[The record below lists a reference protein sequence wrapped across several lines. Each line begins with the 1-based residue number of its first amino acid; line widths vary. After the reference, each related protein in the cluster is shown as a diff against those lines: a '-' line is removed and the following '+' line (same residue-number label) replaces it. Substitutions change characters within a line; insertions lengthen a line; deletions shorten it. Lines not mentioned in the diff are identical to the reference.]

1 MKNVSR
7 LLPLLSGIVTLSG
20 CNHAPQKNNGQNSQK
35 PNIIYIFAD
44 DLGIGDLSCYGAT
57 KVSTPNIDRLA
68 GQGVQFTNA
77 YATSATSTPSRFG
90 LLTGMYPWRQENTG
104 IAPGNSELIIDTTC
118 VTMADMLKDAGYATG
133 AVGKWHTGMYPWRQ
147 ENTGIAPGNSELII
161 DTTCV
166 TMADMLK
173 DAGYATGAVG
183 KWHLGLGPKGG
194 TDFNNRI
201 TPNAQSIGFDYEFI
215 IPATVDRV
223 PCVFVENGHVVG
235 LDPND
240 PITVNYDHKVGDWPT
255 GEENPELV
263 TLKPSQGHNNTIING
278 IPRIGWMTGGKSALW
293 KDEDIADIITNKA
306 KNFIASHQEE
316 PFFLYMGT
324 QDVHVPRIPHPRF
337 AGKSGL
343 GTRGDVILQLD
354 WTIGEIM
361 HTLDSLHIADN
372 TILIFT
378 SDNGPVI
385 DDGYQDQAYELLNGH
400 TPMGIYRGGKYSAYE
415 AGTRVPFIV
424 RWPARVK
431 PNKQQAL
438 FSQIDVYA
446 SLASLLEQPVR
457 KGAAPDSQEHLN
469 VLLGKNNTNRE
480 YVVQQNLNNTLAI
493 IKGQWKYIEPS
504 DGPLHIADNTILI
517 FTSDNGPVID
527 DGYQDQAYELLNG
540 HTPMGIYRGGK
551 YSAYEAG
558 TRVPFIVRWPARVKP
573 NKQQA
578 LFSQIDVYAS
588 LASLLDQPLRK
599 GAAPDSQEHLNV
611 LLGKNNTNREY
622 VVQQNLNNTLA
633 IIKGQWKYI
642 EPSDGPAIEYWTKM
656 ELGNDKQP
664 QLYDLS
670 SDPSEKT
677 NVSKQYPDIVKE
689 LSELLESVKEK

>member
-1 MKNVSR
+1 MMKNVSR
-7 LLPLLSGIVTLSG
+7 IIPLLSGIALLAG
-20 CNHAPQKNNGQNSQK
+20 CNQVAKKDNRQETQK

-57 KVSTPNIDRLA
+57 RVSTPHIDRLA

-118 VTMADMLKDAGYATG
+118 VTMADMLKEAGYATG
-133 AVGKWHTGMYPWRQ
+133 V
-147 ENTGIAPGNSELII
+147 
-161 DTTCV
+161 
-166 TMADMLK
+166 
-173 DAGYATGAVG
+173 VG

-194 TDFNNRI
+194 TDFNKQI
-201 TPNAQSIGFDYEFI
+201 KPNTQSIGFDYEFI

-235 LDPND
+235 LESND
-240 PITVNYDHKVGDWPT
+240 PITVNYEHKVGNWPT

-263 TLKPSQGHNNTIING
+263 KLKPSQGHNNTIVNG

-293 KDEDIADIITNKA
+293 KDEDIADIITDKA
-306 KNFIASHQEE
+306 KNFITSHQKV

-354 WTIGEIM
+354 WTIGQIM
-361 HTLDSLHIADN
+361 HTLDSLNIADN
-372 TILIFT
+372 TLIIFT

-400 TPMGIYRGGKYSAYE
+400 TPMSIYRGGKYSAYE
-415 AGTRVPFIV
+415 AGTRIPFIL
-424 RWPARVK
+424 RWPAKVK

-446 SLASLLEQPVR
+446 SLAALLNQPLA
-457 KGAAPDSQEHLN
+457 KGVAPDSQERLN
-469 VLLGKNNTNRE
+469 TLFGKDDTNRE
-480 YVVQQNLNNTLAI
+480 YIVQQNLNNTLAI

-504 DGPLHIADNTILI
+504 
-517 FTSDNGPVID
+517 
-527 DGYQDQAYELLNG
+527 
-540 HTPMGIYRGGK
+540 
-551 YSAYEAG
+551 EA
-558 TRVPFIVRWPARVKP
+558 
-573 NKQQA
+573 
-578 LFSQIDVYAS
+578 
-588 LASLLDQPLRK
+588 
-599 GAAPDSQEHLNV
+599 
-611 LLGKNNTNREY
+611 
-622 VVQQNLNNTLA
+622 
-633 IIKGQWKYI
+633 
-642 EPSDGPAIEYWTKM
+642 PAIEFWTKM
-656 ELGNDKQP
+656 ELGNDKQA

-670 SDPSEKT
+670 SDPSEQT
-677 NVSKQYPDIVKE
+677 NVARQNPSIVKE
-689 LSELLESVKEK
+689 LATLLDSVKVSH

>member
-7 LLPLLSGIVTLSG
+7 LLPLLPGMALLTG
-20 CNHAPQKNNGQNSQK
+20 CNQKVQKDNRQNSPK

-57 KVSTPNIDRLA
+57 KVSTPHIDRLA

-104 IAPGNSELIIDTTC
+104 IAPGNSELIIDTAC
-118 VTMADMLKDAGYATG
+118 VTMADMLKEAGYATG
-133 AVGKWHTGMYPWRQ
+133 V
-147 ENTGIAPGNSELII
+147 
-161 DTTCV
+161 
-166 TMADMLK
+166 
-173 DAGYATGAVG
+173 VG

-194 TDFNNRI
+194 TDFNGRI
-201 TPNAQSIGFDYEFI
+201 TPNTQSIGFDYEFV

-223 PCVFVENGHVVG
+223 PCVFVENGHVAG

-240 PITVNYDHKVGDWPT
+240 PITVNYDHKVGNWPT

-263 TLKPSQGHNNTIING
+263 KLKPSQGHNNTIING

-293 KDEDIADIITNKA
+293 KDEDIADIITDKA
-306 KNFIASHQEE
+306 KNFIASHKEE

-324 QDVHVPRIPHPRF
+324 QDVHVPRVPHPRF

-361 HTLDSLHIADN
+361 NTLDSLQLTDN
-372 TILIFT
+372 TIFIFT

-385 DDGYQDQAYELLNGH
+385 DDGYQDQAFELLNGH

-415 AGTRVPFIV
+415 AGTRIPFIL
-424 RWPARVK
+424 RWPAKVK

-446 SLASLLEQPVR
+446 SLAALLKQPLP
-457 KGAAPDSQEHLN
+457 KGSAPYSQEHLN
-469 VLLGKNNTNRE
+469 TLLGKDDANRE
-480 YVVQQNLNNTLAI
+480 YIVQQNLNNTLAI
-493 IKGQWKYIEPS
+493 VKGQWKYIEPS
-504 DGPLHIADNTILI
+504 DA
-517 FTSDNGPVID
+517 
-527 DGYQDQAYELLNG
+527 
-540 HTPMGIYRGGK
+540 
-551 YSAYEAG
+551 
-558 TRVPFIVRWPARVKP
+558 
-573 NKQQA
+573 
-578 LFSQIDVYAS
+578 
-588 LASLLDQPLRK
+588 
-599 GAAPDSQEHLNV
+599 
-611 LLGKNNTNREY
+611 
-622 VVQQNLNNTLA
+622 
-633 IIKGQWKYI
+633 
-642 EPSDGPAIEYWTKM
+642 PAIEYWTRM
-656 ELGNDKQP
+656 ELGNDRQP

-670 SDPSEKT
+670 SDPSEKN
-677 NVSKQYPDIVKE
+677 NVAKLHPEAVRE
-689 LSELLESVKEK
+689 LSELLKSVKTR

>member
-7 LLPLLSGIVTLSG
+7 LLPLLPGMALLTG
-20 CNHAPQKNNGQNSQK
+20 CNQKVQKDNRQNSPK

-57 KVSTPNIDRLA
+57 KVSTPHIDRLA

-104 IAPGNSELIIDTTC
+104 IAPGNSELIIDTAC
-118 VTMADMLKDAGYATG
+118 VTMADMLKEAGYATG
-133 AVGKWHTGMYPWRQ
+133 V
-147 ENTGIAPGNSELII
+147 
-161 DTTCV
+161 
-166 TMADMLK
+166 
-173 DAGYATGAVG
+173 VG

-194 TDFNNRI
+194 TDFNGRI
-201 TPNAQSIGFDYEFI
+201 TPNTQSIGFDYEFV

-223 PCVFVENGHVVG
+223 PCVFVENGHVAG

-240 PITVNYDHKVGDWPT
+240 PITVNYDHKVGNWPT

-263 TLKPSQGHNNTIING
+263 KLKPSQGHNNTIING

-293 KDEDIADIITNKA
+293 KDEDIADIITDKA
-306 KNFIASHQEE
+306 KNFIASHKEE

-324 QDVHVPRIPHPRF
+324 QDVHVPRVPHPRF

-361 HTLDSLHIADN
+361 NTLDSLQLTDN
-372 TILIFT
+372 TIFIFT

-385 DDGYQDQAYELLNGH
+385 DDGYQDQAFELLNGH

-415 AGTRVPFIV
+415 AGTRIPFIL
-424 RWPARVK
+424 RWPAKVK

-446 SLASLLEQPVR
+446 SLAALLKQPLP

-469 VLLGKNNTNRE
+469 TLLGKAAANRE
-480 YVVQQNLNNTLAI
+480 YIVQQNLNNTLAI
-493 IKGQWKYIEPS
+493 VKGQWKYIEPS
-504 DGPLHIADNTILI
+504 DA
-517 FTSDNGPVID
+517 
-527 DGYQDQAYELLNG
+527 
-540 HTPMGIYRGGK
+540 
-551 YSAYEAG
+551 
-558 TRVPFIVRWPARVKP
+558 
-573 NKQQA
+573 
-578 LFSQIDVYAS
+578 
-588 LASLLDQPLRK
+588 
-599 GAAPDSQEHLNV
+599 
-611 LLGKNNTNREY
+611 
-622 VVQQNLNNTLA
+622 
-633 IIKGQWKYI
+633 
-642 EPSDGPAIEYWTKM
+642 PAIEYWTRM
-656 ELGNDKQP
+656 ELGNDRQP

-670 SDPSEKT
+670 SDPSEKN
-677 NVSKQYPDIVKE
+677 NVAKLHPEAVRE
-689 LSELLESVKEK
+689 LSELLKSVKTR